1 MEKKRL
7 VTYLFNFSLLIRVN
21 SSRQSTNKNSE
32 PNTLFFNDT
41 QLMRHF
47 NGIPLSEGG
56 SSSNKI
62 RRRIKA
68 ESTER
73 KKNHKLFFSLATAH
87 RLFNADRRKS
97 TIFFWSEHSIERD
110 ALCEIVLTS
119 NHLFA
124 ALHFHPFQL
133 IEWNNASSQIK
144 YVKFDASLWS
154 LYGL

>member
-1 MEKKRL
+1 MYQDDDENGKKRL

-73 KKNHKLFFSLATAH
+73 KKIISFS
-87 RLFNADRRKS
+87 
-97 TIFFWSEHSIERD
+97 
-110 ALCEIVLTS
+110 
-119 NHLFA
+119 
-124 ALHFHPFQL
+124 FH
-133 IEWNNASSQIK
+133 
-144 YVKFDASLWS
+144 
-154 LYGL
+154 